1 MEYFVTFYR
10 FTLSY
15 YPEMGELMAYG
26 EFNSGLQ
33 MRWKFIVM
41 FEFTVSSI
49 ALLAIC
55 GLFAFALHID
65 PVSGRWLGQADA
77 ANYRARLTECST

>member
-10 FTLSY
+10 FALSY
-15 YPEMGELMAYG
+15 YPEMGGLMSYG
-26 EFNSGLQ
+26 AVNSGLQ
-33 MRWKFIVM
+33 MRGKFIVM
-41 FEFTVSSI
+41 IEFTVISI

-65 PVSGRWLGQADA
+65 PVSGRWLGQAGTV
-77 ANYRARLTECST
+77 NYRARLTE